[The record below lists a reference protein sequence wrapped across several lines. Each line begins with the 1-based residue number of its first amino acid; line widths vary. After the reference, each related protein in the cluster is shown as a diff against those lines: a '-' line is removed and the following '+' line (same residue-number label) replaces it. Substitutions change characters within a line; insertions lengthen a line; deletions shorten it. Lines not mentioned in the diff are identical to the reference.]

1 VSDDETGP
9 RGLLDALEVRR
20 NTLVGFAVGV
30 VVTVAIFT
38 FFVVLP
44 GATTRSPLYYGAL
57 AFVLAVAVGGLA
69 TVLLL
74 ARQAYHLS
82 RELQ

>member
-1 VSDDETGP
+1 MSDDETGP